1 LPIFYIHGVNVRSRD
16 GFFAIK
22 TYLQRLVAPTISND
36 PEGVLIDD
44 VFWGDIG
51 VRFAWDGASRPRT
64 RLLGMGAGVRPLSPL
79 EGALTAEAFADTFR
93 RLPATPSST
102 PATSGLMAG
111 GAVAVSPAGTKLSL
125 KNLGADELSDLLAA
139 MIGAQVAEPERRARL
154 ILAADAV
161 AHDPAT
167 LAALAGARSPE
178 QECDLLL
185 DRVRQ
190 KAEADAALVG
200 MGIPN
205 WLVGVRDRLSE
216 ALSRAVDLPAYA
228 VSVAA
233 AEVRPHLN
241 ALVSV
246 FLGDV
251 FAYLHSR
258 GSAAQPGEI
267 PKRLL
272 KKLEQAH
279 THKLERSGEPLV
291 VLSHS
296 MGGQIIYDA
305 LTHFLP
311 GTPSLREVRIDFW
324 CATASQVGFFEEAKL
339 FLASQPEHKTGHPVP
354 FPQAHL
360 GVWWNVWD
368 HNDFLSFTAKDIIDK
383 IIDESFDSGLSL
395 LTAHGGYLERPSF
408 YRAFAHK
415 LREAAAR
422 AWRMP

>member
-1 LPIFYIHGVNVRSRD
+1 
-16 GFFAIK
+16 
-22 TYLQRLVAPTISND
+22 
-36 PEGVLIDD
+36 
-44 VFWGDIG
+44 

-64 RLLGMGAGVRPLSPL
+64 RLLKMGTGDKPLSPL
-79 EGALTAEAFADTFR
+79 EGALTAQAFADTFR

-102 PATSGLMAG
+102 PAAG
-111 GAVAVSPAGTKLSL
+111 GLIAGGVAVSPAGAKLSL
-125 KNLGADELSDLLAA
+125 KNLGTDELSDLLAA
-139 MIGAQVAEPERRARL
+139 MISAQVAKPERRARL

-167 LAALAGARSPE
+167 PAALASARSPE
-178 QECDLLL
+178 QERDLLL

-205 WLVGVRDRLSE
+205 WLAGVRDRLSE
-216 ALSRAVDLPAYA
+216 ALSRAVDLPTCA

-258 GSAAQPGEI
+258 GSVVQPSEI

-279 THKLERSGEPLV
+279 AHKLERGEPLV

-296 MGGQIIYDA
+296 MGEQIIYDA

-311 GTPSLREVRIDFW
+311 GTLSLREVRIDFW

-339 FLASQPEHKTGHPVP
+339 FLTSQPEHKTGHPVP
-354 FPQAHL
+354 FPHAHL

-395 LTAHGGYLERPSF
+395 LTAHGGYLGRPSF
-408 YRAFAHK
+408 YRAFAYK
-415 LREAAAR
+415 LREVVAS